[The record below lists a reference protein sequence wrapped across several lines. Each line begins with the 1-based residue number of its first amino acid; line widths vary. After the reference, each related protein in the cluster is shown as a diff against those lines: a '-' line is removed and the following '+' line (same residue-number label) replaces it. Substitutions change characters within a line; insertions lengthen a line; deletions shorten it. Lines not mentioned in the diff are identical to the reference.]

1 MIYLISGAG
10 RRENA
15 YNDVK
20 STIIRVIPFKKENI
34 MSDEQLSQRHKIAI
48 LIDGDNAQANLLPQ
62 TLVEAGKYGLVTVRR
77 IYGDW
82 TTSSMNS
89 WKEVLNY
96 HAVQPVQQFR
106 YTIGKNATDS
116 AMIIDAMDL
125 LHSDVVDG
133 FCLVSS
139 DSDYTRLATR
149 IRESGVFVMG
159 IGEKKTPKPFVNACD
174 VFVYTSNLV
183 AEHKLARPAAQK
195 QTRRSKKPVSA
206 SASAPVVP
214 TPIATTLIASVLE
227 PENENDPM
235 PLIRQ
240 AYEIAQQEDGWARLD
255 HMGNALYQL
264 DPGFDPR
271 TYGHRQ
277 LSRLIAS
284 YKDLFQMRTQEIDGS
299 TLFSVKLKE

>member
-1 MIYLISGAG
+1 M
-10 RRENA
+10 
-15 YNDVK
+15 
-20 STIIRVIPFKKENI
+20 P
-34 MSDEQLSQRHKIAI
+34 DEQLSARHKIAI

-62 TLVEAGKYGLVTVRR
+62 MLVESGKYGLVTVRR

-89 WKEVLNY
+89 WKDVLNY
-96 HAVQPVQQFR
+96 HAVQPIQQFR
-106 YTIGKNATDS
+106 YTVGKNATDS

-183 AEHKLARPAAQK
+183 AEHKLARPVAQK
-195 QTRRSKKPVSA
+195 QVRRGRKPVVSA
-206 SASAPVVP
+206 TSTSTSAAAPASLATSATPVPVVP
-214 TPIATTLIASVLE
+214 VPMPIPEA
-227 PENENDPM
+227 ENENDPM

-299 TLFSVKLKE
+299 TLFSVKMKE

>member
-1 MIYLISGAG
+1 M
-10 RRENA
+10 
-15 YNDVK
+15 
-20 STIIRVIPFKKENI
+20 P
-34 MSDEQLSQRHKIAI
+34 DEQLSTLTRHKIAI

-62 TLVEAGKYGLVTVRR
+62 ILVEAGKYGLVTVRR

-89 WKEVLNY
+89 WKDVLNY
-96 HAVQPVQQFR
+96 HAVQPIQQFR

-125 LHSDVVDG
+125 LHSGVVDG

-149 IRESGVFVMG
+149 IREGGVFVIG
-159 IGEKKTPKPFVNACD
+159 IGEKKTPKQFVNACD

-183 AEHKLARPAAQK
+183 PDHKPARSASVK
-195 QTRRSKKPVSA
+195 QTTRRKKLPQPTTPA
-206 SASAPVVP
+206 SSPSQTTP
-214 TPIATTLIASVLE
+214 TPPSTELE
-227 PENENDPM
+227 PENDPL
-235 PLIRQ
+235 PIIRQ
-240 AYEIAQQEDGWARLD
+240 AYEIAQMEDGWARLD

-277 LSRLIAS
+277 LSRMIAS
-284 YKDLFQMRTQEIDGS
+284 FKDLYQMRTQEIDGS
-299 TLFSVKLKE
+299 TLFFIKMKE

>member
-1 MIYLISGAG
+1 MA
-10 RRENA
+10 E
-15 YNDVK
+15 
-20 STIIRVIPFKKENI
+20 
-34 MSDEQLSQRHKIAI
+34 EQLSSLSRHKIAI

-89 WKEVLNY
+89 WKEILNF
-96 HAVQPVQQFR
+96 HAVQPIQQFR

-125 LHSDVVDG
+125 LHSGVVDG

-159 IGEKKTPKPFVNACD
+159 VGEKKTPKPFVNACD

-183 AEHKLARPAAQK
+183 TEHKATRVAAPRQSQRRKKSPVVSGTTPVSSTIPPAAPI
-195 QTRRSKKPVSA
+195 T
-206 SASAPVVP
+206 APP
-214 TPIATTLIASVLE
+214 PDSD
-227 PENENDPM
+227 NENDPM
-235 PLIRQ
+235 PIIRQ

-277 LSRLIAS
+277 LSRMISS

-299 TLFSVKLKE
+299 TLFFVKMKE